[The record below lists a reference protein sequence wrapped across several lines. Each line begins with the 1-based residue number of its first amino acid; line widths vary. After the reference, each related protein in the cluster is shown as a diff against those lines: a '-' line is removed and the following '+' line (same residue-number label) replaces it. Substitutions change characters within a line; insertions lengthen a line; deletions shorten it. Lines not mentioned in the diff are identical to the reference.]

1 MDQSEKL
8 PQEEIN
14 TILFNML
21 SMATVEDVLV
31 GLGDA
36 IQKRE
41 IYCRTNWPD
50 QPETFEHLTEN
61 LVTINE
67 CLAKLSSIGKQRADD
82 AKIERDL
89 LLEQTRQ
96 DREQQD
102 LVWKEREDAEV
113 KPLLEKFVAVVA
125 GRQFIVDSS
134 KEDEEP
140 KVSLDGVEIIGEERK
155 TLDELVH
162 TLGHL
167 DHRDDVYDAFVAC
180 GLRKLKPKPTV
191 LVPPTPLAD
200 SVTFMM
206 QAIRDL
212 SKFGATQDEIDKLLE
227 VYALK
232 GFDGA
237 EDVEDANF
245 ERIALQK
252 LDWLRIEN
260 MMGRKV

>member
-14 TILFNML
+14 TLLSNML
-21 SMATVEDVLV
+21 TMATVEDILV

-36 IQKRE
+36 IEKQE
-41 IYCRTNWPD
+41 VYCRANWPN

-61 LVTINE
+61 LVTVRE
-67 CLAKLSSIGKQRADD
+67 CLAKLSSLGKQRAED

-102 LVWKEREDAEV
+102 KIWKEREDVEI
-113 KPLLEKFVAVVA
+113 KPILEEFVAVVA
-125 GRQFIVDSS
+125 GRQFTVEP
-134 KEDEEP
+134 KEGEEP
-140 KVSLDGVEIIGEERK
+140 KVSLDGVEIVGEERK
-155 TLDELVH
+155 VLDKLVH
-162 TLGHL
+162 QLGHHE
-167 DHRDDVYDAFVAC
+167 DRDDVQEAFVAC
-180 GLRKLKPKPTV
+180 GLRKPKP
-191 LVPPTPLAD
+191 VPVIMAPPPPLAD
-200 SVTFMM
+200 SVTLMM
-206 QAIRDL
+206 QAVRDL
-212 SKFGATQDEIDKLLE
+212 AAFGATQDEIDKLLE

-232 GFDGA
+232 GFDGV
-237 EDVEDANF
+237 EDAKDANF

-252 LDWLRIEN
+252 LDWLRIEH